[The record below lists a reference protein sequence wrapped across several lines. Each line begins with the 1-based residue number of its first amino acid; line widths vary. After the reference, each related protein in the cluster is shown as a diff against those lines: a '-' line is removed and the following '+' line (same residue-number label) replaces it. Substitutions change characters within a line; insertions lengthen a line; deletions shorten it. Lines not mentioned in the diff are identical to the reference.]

1 MLAHCLLSF
10 VNIQSIFIML
20 FLGEVNLNV
29 IFKRLPLC
37 LSLQWRITHARLTPV
52 FMEGAVCR
60 RAMAI
65 AATVL
70 RASLEK
76 AARSV
81 SHCQVSAERGN
92 LRGQQLQTA
101 VSLRHI
107 RERETGICWVAFTT
121 CTLLYNE
128 LRRKTP
134 GSFPIWVFF
143 LLC

>member
-1 MLAHCLLSF
+1 
-10 VNIQSIFIML
+10 
-20 FLGEVNLNV
+20 
-29 IFKRLPLC
+29 
-37 LSLQWRITHARLTPV
+37 
-52 FMEGAVCR
+52 
-60 RAMAI
+60 MAI

-81 SHCQVSAERGN
+81 SHCQVRAERGN

-101 VSLRHI
+101 VSLCHI

-121 CTLLYNE
+121 CALLYNE
-128 LRRKTP
+128 LRTKTP